1 MADSTQVELLFFD
14 TFSHENI
21 EELNLDL
28 VKFSRPAV
36 LHEVHVVPLG
46 TKVQAEVPGGTRL
59 GATNPS
65 SFKLEF
71 FVNNLRKPNAA
82 TFEKLGML
90 EYKDNKD
97 VMFLAEELVPTNGL
111 ILKGWYTTITIAAF
125 GNVATIETISPP
137 PPPPPPQ
144 QSVHRIKGPALE
156 NHSQSDK
163 QSEWE
168 PRQQHPLDYIQ
179 QQVEQQMQHL
189 QQQQHAQQQAQ
200 QAQQQQAQAQQKQ
213 QKQQMVQPSQQS
225 KAVQQVGQQSG
236 QGQTQVPPPSSQQ
249 PSSQVQP
256 SKQPQQQQQQQQ
268 QVASSQQQQQQ
279 QQKTQ
284 QSSTVVHPPSQS
296 HTAPTQTPLL
306 PLPHRSSDVYHQTEE
321 LFDHRPSSS
330 QDIPTQ
336 EYSASQREFT
346 GDSHKAFSQRDS
358 TADQTDRTYRG
369 DFNELCSESKEPIDT
384 SDFFEEQHRS
394 RSSYE
399 REVHHRDGRGTRE
412 ADTAREFDNQ
422 RDGSREKNDKDPCS
436 RSPTRERDWDQ
447 FKERDQSRD
456 LSDRETR
463 DRTKSPR
470 CRSRSPTR
478 SRSPPAESPRQD
490 RIEDPDSET
499 LPMNQDDLYCLT
511 PVHSPNVIFLSDAE
525 NQDADDGYE
534 DISSDDDDDGLIC
547 GDDSD
552 MQNVEFFDVADDS
565 WNFATSSF
573 NPFQCYLAPL
583 AHFLDPSLTP
593 FEVEKAQWQQSESGA
608 NAEMC
613 QEAKTLLEYIETF
626 ANAEHQRKWI
636 EAVEIIPSLLDK
648 GLSYLLYKENREDV
662 LTTLLD
668 WCIEGLDLKK
678 AITQQETAFKVRYLK
693 MGIRLASSL
702 CCCDSFVAS
711 KAVER
716 NIQHHLLDLYISPNM
731 SMSLKL
737 QILRT
742 LDQTTRLQEG
752 LLWFTASHP
761 SKQKRQRLRRRLVSA
776 KQNEENEDTTE
787 KKMYDIDEYLQDI
800 DEQERDKLDGM
811 SEGWSCYQR
820 LLDIMMTKQIVRV
833 AVAGTALLRKI
844 HTFEVLQNFYLIVEQ
859 LIENMPCF
867 EEGDLK
873 SGQEDVVN
881 GGGGGSN
888 NNNGSGGAGGTED
901 SDVDPVASGVA
912 SISDV
917 NADLLI
923 TYLEEITKV
932 MTQAPFL
939 IAQPRRSLPGK
950 VIFELRQQPLDIYP
964 NLFAICYSCQLL
976 ECLFVLLSS
985 PATIN
990 NFGLFVAIRDFL
1002 QQLLET
1008 QKGLLFLSAKPDATN
1023 GILRALVQMGDYNRE
1038 ENSEE
1043 NPAQLLGL
1051 QLTYHL
1057 QTLQYVD
1064 QLADY
1069 HKKNSSEK
1077 DIDEAEPL
1085 GVLHSMYSMTINP
1098 LGREAVVHVLGLDE
1112 NLGVLLPFVESVGD
1126 EVKDARVKKS
1136 VCAGYVSE
1144 LLLLV
1149 IRQSD
1154 NMEMLQHFAP
1164 QLLTMSEDGKYIVT
1178 PSASDQMA
1186 TKMQEIQEWLCP
1198 IKKITA
1204 FSHEVLQSLIL
1215 QLKMY
1220 ADDVLKLPRGL
1231 ITILRV
1237 LNFLAVPPKTKY
1249 AEERPVELKYSYI
1262 IIELLSADCFRLFV
1276 VFLQRLADRMQRPW
1290 QQGIPQS
1297 SSQLSIV
1304 LSIVKPALSIINT
1317 TLSFL
1322 IMSRGSEFR
1331 DLTALPVLFELHTV
1345 ICSVPSAA
1353 PYLNDIQQIQKTI
1366 IDTALCY
1373 TQPTLSENEEGLSQS
1388 LWTLMIKELLKH
1400 SMTSPYRYLSGLL
1413 LLSELLPLPL
1423 PIQTK
1428 ETLSDEE
1435 LSLVVNNRKL
1445 WSAHLHP
1452 VTPHIHEV
1460 IQSLSVSSCI
1470 PLQQALR
1477 RVCWQIAD
1485 LAAPSACII
1494 TKCVYEMLIDNLT
1507 ASGNKEKSD
1516 EKKDGEKE
1524 TPEEEE
1530 DKNNCLQVIKILSL
1544 LAYLLSHP
1552 SVKAA
1557 ILCQLRSSSKLEDKN
1572 QDLLTLLIQL
1582 LNSSTTEKSSLRVQ
1596 EQEQILTILQN
1607 LCDPEI
1613 TLVSPDSALSFQEQ
1627 LSNALP
1633 VGGQLSQ
1640 IASGLL
1646 EHLSNAENSCSTHVS
1661 CLRTLGLLCEHDW
1674 GFYHIKSC
1682 LEKQDHV
1689 FYKLLTHL
1697 HSTYN
1702 KDSADFLQFLSAAIE
1717 FLRLLLAENSEEESE
1732 FVRTYILTVPELRK
1746 FINWT
1751 IRDECHPLY
1760 ELEKLLEECAKE
1772 EETLDTLVESFSAL
1786 IQLIEDNKAEASE
1799 PKEFVE
1805 PVMPEGETL
1814 NSLFNHR
1821 ALFVLTDSEDERLN
1835 TAYWMSP
1842 TNSDDIDI
1850 ELDLVRF
1857 NLQELVAKYCP
1868 EFNLEEE
1875 LKKAT
1880 DTTPYEGPPK
1890 PKRDRLGRRKSSEGV
1905 HFPRGKGTKQKFG
1918 ASIRGRGASRGMASN
1933 RSDPFRS
1940 RPPNT
1945 SRPPSMHVDDFNKLQ
1960 KTNQQLMGPTG
1971 LNRRPDKAFFLQ
1983 EIGRGRG
1990 RGFDRNQGFSR
2001 GRFFTPPGNYRRNPG
2016 QFGHNTN
2023 KATLPYYPQNTRGG
2037 GSGGAGIGGGRGD
2050 GGGGRGDGGG
2060 GRGDGGGGRGDGGG
2074 GGGGNSGGGMNIY
2087 TNRTN
2092 VSFNSPRQ
2100 FIRGGLD
2107 KRTTVD
2113 RRAGRDNRFSLR
2125 GGGRGGNNLAS
2136 GSLGAALLSAAV
2148 SGGAA
2153 GLTGP
2158 GGGGV
2163 GNNAAAAAAGS
2174 SNHWFASKA
2183 KELDMRFQPTFR
2195 GRREISRHFRSFTK

>member
-1 MADSTQVELLFFD
+1 MLKLFF
-14 TFSHENI
+14 
-21 EELNLDL
+21 
-28 VKFSRPAV
+28 VYSRI
-36 LHEVHVVPLG
+36 
-46 TKVQAEVPGGTRL
+46 R
-59 GATNPS
+59 
-65 SFKLEF
+65 
-71 FVNNLRKPNAA
+71 
-82 TFEKLGML
+82 L

-179 QQVEQQMQHL
+179 QQVEQQMQQL
-189 QQQQHAQQQAQ
+189 QQQHAQQQAQ
-200 QAQQQQAQAQQKQ
+200 QAQQQQQAQAQQKQ
-213 QKQQMVQPSQQS
+213 QKQQMVQPSQQP
-225 KAVQQVGQQSG
+225 KAVQQSG

-268 QVASSQQQQQQ
+268 QQQVASSQQQQQQ
-279 QQKTQ
+279 QKTQ
-284 QSSTVVHPPSQS
+284 QPSTVVHPPSQS

-463 DRTKSPR
+463 DRTKSPH

-613 QEAKTLLEYIETF
+613 QEAKTLLEFIETF

-678 AITQQETAFKVRYLK
+678 AITQPETAFKVRYLK

-716 NIQHHLLDLYISPNM
+716 NIQHYLLDLYISPNM

-737 QILRT
+737 QILRA

-800 DEQERDKLDGM
+800 DDAEQERDKKDGM

-881 GGGGGSN
+881 GGGGGGGGGGGS

-901 SDVDPVASGVA
+901 NDVDPVASGVA

-964 NLFAICYSCQLL
+964 NLFSVCYSCQLL

-1069 HKKNSSEK
+1069 HKKS
-1077 DIDEAEPL
+1077 
-1085 GVLHSMYSMTINP
+1085 
-1098 LGREAVVHVLGLDE
+1098 
-1112 NLGVLLPFVESVGD
+1112 D

-1154 NMEMLQHFAP
+1154 NMEMLQRFAP
-1164 QLLTMSEDGKYIVT
+1164 QLLAISEDGKYVVN

-1198 IKKITA
+1198 IKKITS

-1322 IMSRGSEFR
+1322 IMSRESEVS
-1331 DLTALPVLFELHTV
+1331 TLPVLLELHTV

-1452 VTPHIHEV
+1452 VTPHVHEV

-1507 ASGNKEKSD
+1507 ASGNKEKGD

-1613 TLVSPDSALSFQEQ
+1613 TLVSPDSSLSFQEQ
-1627 LSNALP
+1627 VWKRILITNLCFALTSSI
-1633 VGGQLSQ
+1633 V
-1640 IASGLL
+1640 
-1646 EHLSNAENSCSTHVS
+1646 CV
-1661 CLRTLGLLCEHDW
+1661 CVCVCV
-1674 GFYHIKSC
+1674 C
-1682 LEKQDHV
+1682 LEKQEQV

-1702 KDSADFLQFLSAAIE
+1702 KDSADFLQLLSAAIE
-1717 FLRLLLAENSEEESE
+1717 FLRLLLAENSEEEGE
-1732 FVRTYILTVPELRK
+1732 FVRTYTLTVPELRK

-1799 PKEFVE
+1799 TKEFVE

-1821 ALFVLTDSEDERLN
+1821 ALFVLTDSDDERLN

-1842 TNSDDIDI
+1842 ANSDDIDI
-1850 ELDLVRF
+1850 ELDLVRL

-1960 KTNQQLMGPTG
+1960 KTNQQLMGPAG

-2060 GRGDGGGGRGDGGG
+2060 GRGDGGGGRGDGG
-2074 GGGGNSGGGMNIY
+2074 NSGSGMNIY

-2113 RRAGRDNRFSLR
+2113 RRTGRDNRFSLR

-2158 GGGGV
+2158 GGGV
-2163 GNNAAAAAAGS
+2163 GNNAAAATASS